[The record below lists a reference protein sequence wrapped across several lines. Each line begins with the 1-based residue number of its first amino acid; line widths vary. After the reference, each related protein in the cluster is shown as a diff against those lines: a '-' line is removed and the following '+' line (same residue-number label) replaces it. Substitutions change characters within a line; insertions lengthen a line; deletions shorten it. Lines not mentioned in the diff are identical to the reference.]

1 MLNKINRQWCVAAK
15 PLGAVKESDF
25 CLKESATPNIN
36 ADEFLVRSKYLSVAP
51 VMRRYMIDG
60 AGIEKPLDIGDVMI
74 GRGVGEIIK
83 SNNPSWP
90 VGTIVQ
96 GKLGW
101 QDLSVHNGAADS
113 LMFKVVQRAVPI
125 STALGVLGM
134 TGFTAYCALKDIGKP
149 KKGEVAVVSGAM
161 GGVGTIAVQV
171 ARLMGCRVIG
181 IAGGAQKCAMLKD
194 KLGVDDTIDYKTE
207 DVSKA
212 LSTIAPEGVDIFFD
226 NVGGSILDGVLEH
239 INRGARVISCGRISQ
254 YLTDKPYALKN
265 WHAIGANRAVMQG
278 FFVYDYHPMFAE
290 AEHVMAGW
298 IEKGALTYQE
308 DVLEGLQAMPKAL
321 IRLYEGK
328 NIGKQVVSIA

>member
-1 MLNKINRQWCVAAK
+1 MLDKINRQWCVAAK
-15 PLGAVKESDF
+15 PIGAVQESDF
-25 CLKESATPNIN
+25 CLKESTAPEIG
-36 ADEFLVRSKYLSVAP
+36 DGEFLVRAQYLSVAP

-74 GRGVGEIIK
+74 GRGVGVITE
-83 SNNPSWP
+83 SNNPDWP
-90 VGTIVQ
+90 VGITVQ

-101 QDLSVHNGAADS
+101 QDFSVHNGAADS
-113 LMFKVVQRAVPI
+113 LMFKVSQRAVPI

-149 KKGEVAVVSGAM
+149 QKGDVAVVSGAM

-181 IAGGAQKCAMLKD
+181 IAGGSEKCAILKD
-194 KLGVDDTIDYKTE
+194 KLGVDETIDYKSE

-212 LSTIAPEGVDIFFD
+212 LNSVAGEGVDIFFD
-226 NVGGSILDGVLEH
+226 NVGGPILDAVLEH

-254 YLTDKPYALKN
+254 YLTEDSYALKN
-265 WHAIGANRAVMQG
+265 WHAIGAKRAIMQG

-290 AEHVMAGW
+290 AEQVMAAW
-298 IEKGALTYQE
+298 IENGDLTYQE
-308 DVLEGLQAMPKAL
+308 DALEGFDQMPKAL

-328 NIGKQVVSIA
+328 NMGKQIVKIA